1 MASESNP
8 ASNQETSTSDPTSAS
23 DTISLNIKAP
33 GDSKLSLS
41 ISTSKTVLDLKKLIS
56 EITDPKVLPESQRLI
71 YSGRVLKDESIL
83 SEYKIQSGHSIHMV
97 KGSPKPQTSSSS
109 TQQIPTNLN
118 AGQQISGNPLAP
130 LLNATNQIPAF
141 NPFADMGIN
150 HNDPNMAMNM
160 MDNPQVIQSITRMLE
175 DPAVVDQMIA
185 SDPRLRSMGPQ
196 VREMMRSPFFRQLI
210 TNPDMMR
217 EMQGMVGNSGGMGNM
232 MGFPGMPGMGAPAG
246 GAGTTPGVNPIAAAL
261 GAQAGAGAQTGTTP
275 GATTTPGSNNDTAAA
290 GLGGMD
296 PFAFMNTP
304 LGQMAMQQMAA
315 GGGGGGM
322 PGMTG
327 MPGMFGGLGLPPSQP
342 ADSRPPEE
350 RFEVQLTQLQGM
362 GFSDARQNIR
372 ALQASGG
379 NVEAAIEYI
388 LGGN

>member
-1 MASESNP
+1 MASESNST
-8 ASNQETSTSDPTSAS
+8 SNQETNTSELNSTSS

-33 GDSKLSLS
+33 GDTKLSLS

-56 EITDPKVLPESQRLI
+56 EITDPKVPSDTQRLI
-71 YSGRVLKDESIL
+71 YSGRVLKDESTL
-83 SEYKIQSGHSIHMV
+83 SDYKIQSGHSIHMV
-97 KGSPKPQTSSSS
+97 KGAPKSQNPTSS

-141 NPFADMGIN
+141 NPFAEMGIN
-150 HNDPNMAMNM
+150 PNDPNMAMNM
-160 MDNPQVIQSITRMLE
+160 MDNPQVLQNITRMLE

-196 VREMMRSPFFRQLI
+196 VREMMQSPFFRQMI
-210 TNPDMMR
+210 TNPEMMR
-217 EMQGMVGNSGGMGNM
+217 SMQGMMGNSGGMGNM
-232 MGFPGMPGMGAPAG
+232 MGFPGMGAPTG

-261 GAQAGAGAQTGTTP
+261 GAQAGAGAQAGTTP
-275 GATTTPGSNNDTAAA
+275 ATTTPGLNNDAPAA

-304 LGQMAMQQMAA
+304 LGQMAMQQMA
-315 GGGGGGM
+315 GGG
-322 PGMTG
+322 G